1 MVGFTQSR
9 KTDISHPT
17 LWFGVT
23 VQELAV
29 DKISWPPGVTRQ
41 VYFGAR
47 TCWRNKLVSSEV
59 ETRVIEIVCEQ
70 LDIQN
75 HEVSRRSAF
84 MDDLKA
90 DSLDVVELVMALED
104 EFDIKI
110 PDEDYDK
117 IMTVGNAIDY
127 IVEKSGG

>member
-1 MVGFTQSR
+1 M
-9 KTDISHPT
+9 
-17 LWFGVT
+17 
-23 VQELAV
+23 
-29 DKISWPPGVTRQ
+29 
-41 VYFGAR
+41 
-47 TCWRNKLVSSEV
+47 SSEV
-59 ETRVIEIVCEQ
+59 ETKVIEIVCEQ

-75 HEVSRRSAF
+75 HEVSRQAAF